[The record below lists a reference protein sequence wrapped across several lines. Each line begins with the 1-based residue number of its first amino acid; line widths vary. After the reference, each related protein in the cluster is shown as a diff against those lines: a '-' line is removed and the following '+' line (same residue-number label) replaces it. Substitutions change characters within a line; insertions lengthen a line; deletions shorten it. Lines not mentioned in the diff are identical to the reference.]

1 MPVHVLTVVEDLMF
15 RPNVT
20 SQLKAAGIGEARL
33 RADVPVGSQVPA
45 GTEAVGLVDLGARTG
60 EPLKAAQ
67 AMLAAGL
74 PVVGYCGHTEAAL
87 RAAAKAAGVTVIA
100 SNGEIHG
107 GLPILIGKA
116 LAHRPDPDCN
126 HC

>member
-1 MPVHVLTVVEDLMF
+1 MTPHVLTVVEDLLF

-20 SQLKAAGIGEARL
+20 TQIQAAGLTEARY
-33 RADVPVGSQVPA
+33 RPEAPVAGQVPE
-45 GTEAVGLVDLGARTG
+45 GGMAVGLVDLSAQGA

-67 AMLAAGL
+67 AMLAAGV
-74 PVVGYCGHTEAAL
+74 PVVGFCGHADAET

-100 SNGEIHG
+100 ARSEVHS
-107 GLPILIGKA
+107 GLKA
-116 LAHRPDPDCN
+116 LLARAIAHAPDPDCD